1 MLEMRL
7 EHLQALAAASAW
19 RARWGCLSSVL
30 RVKCLGVSSL
40 HRPTIWFYEDR
51 ASCAALPWQ
60 VQLGSCFKMS
70 FICI

>member
-19 RARWGCLSSVL
+19 GARWGCLSSVL
-30 RVKCLGVSSL
+30 RVKCLRVSSL

-51 ASCAALPWQ
+51 ASCAALP
-60 VQLGSCFKMS
+60 
-70 FICI
+70 

>member
-51 ASCAALPWQ
+51 ASCAALP
-60 VQLGSCFKMS
+60 
-70 FICI
+70 